1 MMNMNETIEDKINAL
16 YPMMKKT
23 NNMSVKNMMG
33 TPRASIKMLGKSNN
47 NYKKLGKSSQ

>member
-1 MMNMNETIEDKINAL
+1 MNIEQIIEEKINAM
-16 YPMMKKT
+16 YPSMKK
-23 NNMSVKNMMG
+23 NANPSVKNMMG

>member
-16 YPMMKKT
+16 FPMVKKP

-47 NYKKLGKSSQ
+47 NYKKLGKTSQ

>member
-1 MMNMNETIEDKINAL
+1 MV
-16 YPMMKKT
+16 KKP